1 MDAIRKELL
10 GFLMIL
16 ALFAL
21 ACGLLEED
29 ATEIS
34 YEEQIPF
41 SFTVDANQV
50 CPDDMDCE
58 EDAQPAPQDQDLEP
72 IEVADD
78 IDVVEETGREELR
91 DYAGKFESITIT
103 EIEYAVSDN
112 SLTFDLPQTTMY
124 VGEPGSESREDDG
137 VVELATIPSVPDGED
152 EEGTAEVTEA
162 NLQPAS
168 DLFQSLDFALIMYG
182 EPKIKEGQDLP
193 PSGSAEVDLEIIVEF
208 VANPQT
214 ID

>member
-10 GFLMIL
+10 GFLMVL

-29 ATEIS
+29 ATEVT

-41 SFTVDANQV
+41 SFTVDADEV
-50 CPDDMDCE
+50 CPDDIDCE
-58 EDAQPAPQDQDLEP
+58 EDAQPAPEDQELEP

-78 IDVVEETGREELR
+78 IDVVEETGNEELR
-91 DYAGKFESITIT
+91 EYAGHFESITVT
-103 EIEYAVSDN
+103 EIEYDVSDN
-112 SLTFDLPQTTMY
+112 SLTFDLPQTMVY
-124 VGEPGSESREDDG
+124 VDEPGSESREDDG
-137 VVELATIPSVPDGED
+137 VVELATIPSIPDGED

-162 NLQPAS
+162 NLEPAS
-168 DLFQSLDFALIMYG
+168 DLFQSLDFAVIAYG

-193 PSGSAEVDLEIIVEF
+193 PSGSAEVDLTIVVEF